1 MEDEE
6 HGERTNISPEVT
18 RLAQEK
24 AHAEGPSLSE
34 MITMQWQTERSD
46 LDLQN
51 FLLAIYFMRLG
62 TLVDR
67 AYDKHCQKEYGVNG
81 GDMRLMLALRRSGP
95 PYVKRPTDLFRA
107 LLVTS
112 GAITK
117 KVDRLAEHG
126 YVERLADPTHNGGFL
141 VHLTKKG
148 LHVVNRAIEHLAKRS
163 VLGPAMAQLSAE
175 ERKKGCAFALQILSA
190 LEHAHVETAEA
201 EDEAV
206 APAPSS
212 RNGRKR

>member
-1 MEDEE
+1 MEDKSIRRLNAA
-6 HGERTNISPEVT
+6 HD
-18 RLAQEK
+18 LAQLDETRQ
-24 AHAEGPSLSE
+24 ARGTGPSLSE
-34 MITMQWQTERSD
+34 LITIQWQRERDD

-67 AYDKHCQKEYGVNG
+67 AYDRHCQKEYGVNG

-117 KVDRLAEHG
+117 KVDRLVEAG
-126 YVERLADPTHNGGFL
+126 YVERLPDPSHSGGFL

-148 LHVVNRAIEHLAKRS
+148 LQVVEKAVEHLANHS
-163 VLGPAMAQLSAE
+163 ALAPAMSKFTAE
-175 ERKKGCAFALQILSA
+175 ERKRGTAFALRVLSA
-190 LEHAHVETAEA
+190 LESAEVHL
-201 EDEAV
+201 EDGAAV
-206 APAPSS
+206 SPSS
-212 RNGRKR
+212 QETSGKR

>member
-1 MEDEE
+1 MEDRKRGQKPTAPLSAQQDDAASR
-6 HGERTNISPEVT
+6 HGTG
-18 RLAQEK
+18 A
-24 AHAEGPSLSE
+24 SLSE
-34 MITMQWQTERSD
+34 LITIQWQRERAD
-46 LDLQN
+46 LDLEN

-67 AYDKHCQKEYGVNG
+67 AYDRRCQKEYGING

-117 KVDRLAEHG
+117 KVDRLVQVG
-126 YVERLADPTHNGGFL
+126 YVERLPDPSHNGGFL

-148 LHVVNRAIEHLAKRS
+148 VQVVEEAVEHLANHS
-163 VLGPAMAQLSAE
+163 ALAPAMSQLTAE
-175 ERKKGCAFALQILSA
+175 ERKRGTAFALRILSTLESSEMESDAEEA
-190 LEHAHVETAEA
+190 LQEPVQ
-201 EDEAV
+201 
-206 APAPSS
+206 
-212 RNGRKR
+212 RRKPRR

>member
-1 MEDEE
+1 MKGTPRSKEPAHRDE
-6 HGERTNISPEVT
+6 GSRS
-18 RLAQEK
+18 
-24 AHAEGPSLSE
+24 PSLSE
-34 MITMQWQTERSD
+34 LITLQWQRERED

-67 AYDKHCQKEYGVNG
+67 AYDRYCQKQFGING

-117 KVDRLAEHG
+117 KVDRLVEAG
-126 YVERLADPTHNGGFL
+126 FVERSVDPNHSGGFL
-141 VHLTKKG
+141 VHLTKRG
-148 LHVVNRAIEHLAKRS
+148 LHVVEQAIEHLANHS
-163 VLGPAMAQLSAE
+163 ALAPAMAQLSPE
-175 ERKKGCAFALQILSA
+175 LRKQGSDFALRMLSA
-190 LEHAHVETAEA
+190 LEQTEVDVPEE
-201 EDEAV
+201 EDV
-206 APAPSS
+206 PV
-212 RNGRKR
+212 KRAGKRR